1 MAQTGRAQDKNQ
13 YRWVILA
20 AMCAIVFMTMGTRST
35 LGVFFKAIVED
46 LGWNRGTISM
56 VVAVNIWLGGL
67 AQPFAG
73 YVMDRFGAKWLFTAS
88 VAVFGLGFGLL
99 SLTNSLAYLL
109 AVYGI
114 VLALAMAG
122 SAISLTNVLVA
133 QWFPAHRRG
142 LAIGV
147 NNASTAVGQLCL
159 VWISAQ
165 MLQVA
170 GWRTSQIYLG
180 LAVML
185 IAVPMALL
193 IPRQRKQDV
202 DDHRAPGAVR
212 LHSGPLE
219 SNRWSDALHTVP
231 LWQINA
237 GYFVC
242 GMTVSLYFT
251 HLIPF
256 ATDRGFSTASAATA
270 FGILS
275 ICSAIGALL
284 SGALSDRLGR
294 KNVLALAYLV
304 RAMAFAVLL
313 YWRHELA
320 LYLFAFLAGISWL
333 ATPGS
338 VTALTSEVY
347 GMRTLGTLAGVSLLV
362 HQLGGGASVWLAGV
376 LYDTTGSYDVSF
388 QLGALGL
395 IAASLVS
402 WMIAERRYSVRYLAP
417 SASAD

>member
-1 MAQTGRAQDKNQ
+1 MAQAGRAQDKNQ
-13 YRWVILA
+13 YRWVILV

-142 LAIGV
+142 LAIGI

-320 LYLFAFLAGISWL
+320 LHLFAFLAGISWL

-388 QLGALGL
+388 QLGALAL
-395 IAASLVS
+395 IAASVVS
-402 WMIAERRYSVRYLAP
+402 WMIAERRYSVRYLVP

>member
-320 LYLFAFLAGISWL
+320 LHLFAFLAGISWL

-388 QLGALGL
+388 QLGALAL
-395 IAASLVS
+395 IAASVVS
-402 WMIAERRYSVRYLAP
+402 WMIAERRYSVRYLVP

>member
-1 MAQTGRAQDKNQ
+1 
-13 YRWVILA
+13 
-20 AMCAIVFMTMGTRST
+20 
-35 LGVFFKAIVED
+35 
-46 LGWNRGTISM
+46 
-56 VVAVNIWLGGL
+56 
-67 AQPFAG
+67 
-73 YVMDRFGAKWLFTAS
+73 
-88 VAVFGLGFGLL
+88 
-99 SLTNSLAYLL
+99 
-109 AVYGI
+109 
-114 VLALAMAG
+114 
-122 SAISLTNVLVA
+122 
-133 QWFPAHRRG
+133 
-142 LAIGV
+142 
-147 NNASTAVGQLCL
+147 
-159 VWISAQ
+159 

-202 DDHRAPGAVR
+202 DDHRAPGAAR
-212 LHSGPLE
+212 IHSGPLE
-219 SNRWSDALHTVP
+219 SDHWSDALHTVP

-388 QLGALGL
+388 QLGALAL
-395 IAASLVS
+395 IAASVVS
-402 WMIAERRYSVRYLAP
+402 WMIAERRYSVRYLVP